1 MGYCATFRYVS
12 IQPRVHRSFRLRPDV
27 LERLERRA
35 AEIGASYT
43 SLAERFIDEGLRRE
57 RFPQVGFV
65 DGPAGRRARL
75 MGTRLDVWMLVELI
89 RASGS
94 VEAAAA
100 NLGQPIASLEAAA
113 AYYVEYPDEIDAI
126 IELNRA
132 IALREEALFLK
143 VRQQLG

>member
-1 MGYCATFRYVS
+1 MRQCATLSHVS
-12 IQPRVHRSFRLRPDV
+12 TQARVHRSFRLRPDV
-27 LERLERRA
+27 SERLERRA
-35 AEIGASYT
+35 AETGASYT

-75 MGTRLDVWMLVELI
+75 IGTRLDIWMLVEII

-100 NLGQPIASLEAAA
+100 HLEQPLANLQVAA
-113 AYYVEYPDEIDAI
+113 AYYIEYPGEIDAA

-132 IALREEALFLK
+132 VTQREEALSFK
-143 VRQQLG
+143 ARQPLA

>member
-1 MGYCATFRYVS
+1 MST
-12 IQPRVHRSFRLRPDV
+12 QTRVHRSFRLRPDV
-27 LERLERRA
+27 SERLERRA
-35 AEIGASYT
+35 AETGATYT

-75 MGTRLDVWMLVELI
+75 IGTRLDIWMLVEII

-94 VEAAAA
+94 VDAAAA
-100 NLGQPIASLEAAA
+100 HVEQPLANLQAAA
-113 AYYVEYPDEIDAI
+113 AYYIEYTQEIDAA

-132 IALREEALFLK
+132 VTQREEALFLK
-143 VRQQLG
+143 ARQPLA